1 MESTGVRNKI
11 QCSQATADI
20 IIQSG
25 KQHWLKLR
33 PDGVAA
39 KGKGVL
45 TTYWMNPGTRLD
57 AASLSTAETDGSN
70 SNDGDALVATS
81 PLKESNLKQERLVGW
96 MVELLLD
103 PIRKMV
109 RVVYVFARNVGG
121 DVVHVVPVF

>member
-20 IIQSG
+20 IIKSG

-33 PDGVAA
+33 PDDVAA

-45 TTYWMNPGTRLD
+45 TTYWLNPNSR
-57 AASLSTAETDGSN
+57 AATKSMSTDETGSN
-70 SNDGDALVATS
+70 SDDGDAQVAPS
-81 PLKESNLKQERLVGW
+81 PLKEFNLKHERLVDW

-109 RVVYVFARNVGG
+109 RDICFSRTVGDG
-121 DVVHVVPVF
+121 RIPVSLF

>member
-20 IIQSG
+20 IAQSG

-45 TTYWMNPGTRLD
+45 TTYWLNPNVRVETESTLTDETGSSLD
-57 AASLSTAETDGSN
+57 
-70 SNDGDALVATS
+70 DGDAQVAPS
-81 PLKESNLKQERLVGW
+81 PLTGLNLKQERLVDW

-109 RVVYVFARNVGG
+109 RDVYLLISY
-121 DVVHVVPVF
+121 